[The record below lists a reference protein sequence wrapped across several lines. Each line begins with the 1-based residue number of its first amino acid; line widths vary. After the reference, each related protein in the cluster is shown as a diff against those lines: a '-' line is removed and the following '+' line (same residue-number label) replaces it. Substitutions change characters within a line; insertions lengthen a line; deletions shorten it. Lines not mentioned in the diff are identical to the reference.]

1 MYFYD
6 QSNTNFA
13 ENRESVHY
21 KNLSNEYYQ
30 STAAFNPNDDTV
42 EPQESPIDFLN
53 NNNLQLDTNHL
64 FSESCLF
71 EPGSHG
77 SWDHQ
82 QQALDSTQQEAI
94 LLSDPNFLRQHQL
107 LRDQQQ
113 NQQQQEEE
121 VSDLTAMLEPH
132 KQENQTKKKP
142 SRRQNAAGKGV
153 EDHHHRIDDSDETKI
168 DHQRRFNE
176 LQARFRVNYAPKP
189 SQSKGKSAKKHPISP
204 QPHATTAKRASIGG
218 KSCKE
223 DASSPPIKLEHVP
236 SRTEDQQKPPA
247 PSAVGGL
254 VMNTNNNNH
263 MEDSFPSKEPASAA
277 VAATTTTTT
286 TTTAAAAA
294 ATVPARTLPIQIQRV
309 TRPNSNQPFDAES
322 HQRQLDNQLTKVDFD
337 DITVSE
343 LKEMLRQRGKPATG
357 KKAILLQRLQEERDL
372 AKGGRSPGSNRV
384 ANRHSQPLPFSR
396 SLNLPEAPKQQ
407 RPRSFQGGGG
417 GSSPVAIKM
426 DGGSAYHSAA
436 SSASPSMPSFLPPGS
451 PGGQLNRS
459 IANMHIGSPP
469 ATSSTRRYS
478 PYSPRLSSSPKTTQH
493 EYSSSVPLYSG
504 DLPLSSSSSLSPG
517 NTQSLGHNGNGMM
530 LSSSYSARP
539 APSRYYNNPKT
550 YKPFTSSTLAT
561 PDREE
566 DVNPFDSYYANVR
579 SPITEEKISSGSGSN
594 YSHPLDTSSSAM
606 NNLDSMDWSDP
617 SALELLL
624 QQGTYNM
631 NIAEMIG
638 QPLYSDDVV
647 LTNEQIMALLNT
659 QQAAPPFEF
668 KLSEASFTPDQP
680 LFQQQQQQQQQHYS

>member
-1 MYFYD
+1 MYFHN
-6 QSNTNFA
+6 QGNTNFA
-13 ENRESVHY
+13 ENRDSVHY
-21 KNLSNEYYQ
+21 KNPPNEYHPN
-30 STAAFNPNDDTV
+30 TTLNPNDDTI

-53 NNNLQLDTNHL
+53 NNNLQLDANHL

-71 EPGSHG
+71 EPTIHAN
-77 SWDHQ
+77 WENQ
-82 QQALDSTQQEAI
+82 QEQALDSTQHEAI
-94 LLSDPNFLRQHQL
+94 LLADPNFLRQHQL

-113 NQQQQEEE
+113 GEE
-121 VSDLTAMLEPH
+121 VSNLTAMFEPH
-132 KQENQTKKKP
+132 KQETQAKRKP
-142 SRRQNAAGKGV
+142 SRRQNATGKSV
-153 EDHHHRIDDSDETKI
+153 EDHGIDDGDEAKI

-176 LQARFRVNYAPKP
+176 LQARFRVNYAAKP
-189 SQSKGKSAKKHPISP
+189 SQSKGKSSKKHSTSP
-204 QPHATTAKRASIGG
+204 QPHNTTTKRISTSG

-223 DASSPPIKLEHVP
+223 DAASLPVKVEHVL
-236 SRTEDQQKPPA
+236 SQAEDQQKPPA
-247 PSAVGGL
+247 PSVIGGL
-254 VMNTNNNNH
+254 VMNTSNNV
-263 MEDSFPSKEPASAA
+263 EDSFPPKEL
-277 VAATTTTTT
+277 
-286 TTTAAAAA
+286 TAA
-294 ATVPARTLPIQIQRV
+294 VPARTLPIQIQRV

-322 HQRQLDNQLTKVDFD
+322 HQRQLDSQLTKVDFD

-396 SLNLPEAPKQQ
+396 SLNLPETPKQH
-407 RPRSFQGGGG
+407 RPRSFQGGG
-417 GSSPVAIKM
+417 SSPVAISTM
-426 DGGSAYHSAA
+426 DGGSAYHTTA

-504 DLPLSSSSSLSPG
+504 DLPSSPG
-517 NTQSLGHNGNGMM
+517 NNNSCMQNPSNANSHNGNGMM
-530 LSSSYSARP
+530 LSSSYSTRP
-539 APSRYYNNPKT
+539 TTSRYYNNPKT
-550 YKPFTSSTLAT
+550 YKPFTSSALAT

-579 SPITEEKISSGSGSN
+579 SPISANKVTSEPETHNNHALDSN
-594 YSHPLDTSSSAM
+594 SSAM
-606 NNLDSMDWSDP
+606 SNVDSMDWSDP

-668 KLSEASFTPDQP
+668 RLNEASFTPDQP
-680 LFQQQQQQQQQHYS
+680 LYQQQQQQQERYS